1 MDEVAGAI
9 ADPVRRE
16 ILEMLRADA
25 RLSAGQIAERFAI
38 SRPAVSRHLRVLRES
53 GLVRDEL
60 VGRQRFYVLDA
71 SRLTPLARW
80 LAEFAV
86 LDRPSALAHHLD
98 ALETEVYRTRRER
111 RAGQPDS
118 GQSRASQSHTGEL
131 DSGQSRTAGQP
142 RTGQSH
148 AAGPR
153 TGQPEAGQPE
163 AGRPGG
169 VDPEIAELHAAGPPV
184 GRSRTGRLAADESPA
199 DESKENTA

>member
-9 ADPVRRE
+9 ADRVRRE

-80 LAEFAV
+80 LADFGV
-86 LDRPSALAHHLD
+86 LDRPLGWAHRLD

-111 RAGQPDS
+111 RADRPGVDGPPADR
-118 GQSRASQSHTGEL
+118 SRADYPS
-131 DSGQSRTAGQP
+131 
-142 RTGQSH
+142 
-148 AAGPR
+148 
-153 TGQPEAGQPE
+153 
-163 AGRPGG
+163 
-169 VDPEIAELHAAGPPV
+169 
-184 GRSRTGRLAADESPA
+184 ADGSPA
-199 DESKENTA
+199 DESKEHTA